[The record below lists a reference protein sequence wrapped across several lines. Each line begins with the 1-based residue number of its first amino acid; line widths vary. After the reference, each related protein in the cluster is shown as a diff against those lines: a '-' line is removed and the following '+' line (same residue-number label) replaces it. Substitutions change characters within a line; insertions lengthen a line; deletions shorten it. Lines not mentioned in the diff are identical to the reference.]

1 MNESSSYH
9 IVMFIGSIT
18 VRSYLGS
25 HLIEIS
31 RYNLYV
37 ISKRY
42 DTKQASWA
50 SGSYNHSVPSS
61 AKLPEQEL

>member
-9 IVMFIGSIT
+9 IVMVIGSII

-31 RYNLYV
+31 RYKFYV

-42 DTKQASWA
+42 NTQQASWA

-61 AKLPEQEL
+61 AKLPEKEL